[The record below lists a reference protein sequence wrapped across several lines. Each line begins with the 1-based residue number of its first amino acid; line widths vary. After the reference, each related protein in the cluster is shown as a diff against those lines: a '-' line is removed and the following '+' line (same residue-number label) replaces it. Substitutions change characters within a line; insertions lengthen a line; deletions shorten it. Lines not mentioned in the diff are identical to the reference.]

1 MFISPNKREI
11 VGLPPVMDKYRS
23 IYIMTFS
30 SKTMKKNPLMVAC
43 ITQVYFDIAIVL
55 SIILLKKKKKTTVC
69 AAHVSSVLSVRRS
82 CTSVVVV
89 TSDTYRIID
98 TFPTEL

>member
-55 SIILLKKKKKTTVC
+55 SIILLKKKNNNNCVC
-69 AAHVSSVLSVRRS
+69 CS
-82 CTSVVVV
+82 CEFCFECEKIM
-89 TSDTYRIID
+89 YFCGCCYIRY
-98 TFPTEL
+98 LQNY